1 MNIIGSKV
9 AARLAA
15 AGCAMGL
22 LFALGPSAASAQGKT
37 YTMKIS
43 LPTLNDPSYFFAKA
57 YAAALEKDSG
67 GRIKPQIFP
76 LSQLGSIPRQIE
88 GTQFGSIQC
97 ALIPPEFFVGVDE
110 RFEVMSAPGLVSS
123 MAQGQRVAADPA
135 VRKLMLGLGA
145 NKGLHGVAMYMNA
158 PSSVIAKAAIRHLA
172 DFKGKKIRVLASPF
186 QMTPIS
192 RLGATPVAMTLA
204 DVVPAMQQGT
214 IDGAVGGIV
223 VWTPMHFNDAA
234 KYVTETGQPAVF
246 VMVEVN
252 KAWYDSLPA
261 DLKKFVDDDA
271 AAEQKAIAPIASD
284 IVEKARKGWIAAG
297 GQLIPLPPAEQV
309 ELMKTFSSAV
319 AEVAKKKP
327 AVNDAYRI
335 VKEAAQRTQ

>member
-1 MNIIGSKV
+1 MHLNSRSLV
-9 AARLAA
+9 RRAAG
-15 AGCAMGL
+15 AGCAL
-22 LFALGPSAASAQGKT
+22 AIAFALSLGAASAQDKI
-37 YTMKIS
+37 YTMKIT
-43 LPTLNDPSYFFAKA
+43 LPTLNDPSYAFAKA

-67 GRIKPQIFP
+67 GRIKTQIFP

-110 RFEVMSAPGLVSS
+110 RFEILAAPGLVDS
-123 MAQGQRVAADPA
+123 MEHGQRLAADPQ
-135 VRKLMLGLGA
+135 VRKLMLSLGA
-145 NKGLHGVAMYMNA
+145 DKGLHGVALFMNS
-158 PSSVIAKAAIRHLA
+158 PSSVIAKTPIRHLA

-186 QMTPIS
+186 QTTPIA

-252 KAWYDSLPA
+252 KAWYESLPA
-261 DLKKFVDDDA
+261 DLQKIIDADA
-271 AAEQKAIAPIASD
+271 ASEQAAIVPVASE
-284 IVEKARKGWIAAG
+284 IVDKSRKGWTAG
-297 GQLIPLPPAEQV
+297 GGELISLPPDEQT

-319 AEVAKKKP
+319 AEVAKTKP
-327 AVNDAYRI
+327 LVDAAYK
-335 VKEAAQRTQ
+335 VVSAAAQRTR